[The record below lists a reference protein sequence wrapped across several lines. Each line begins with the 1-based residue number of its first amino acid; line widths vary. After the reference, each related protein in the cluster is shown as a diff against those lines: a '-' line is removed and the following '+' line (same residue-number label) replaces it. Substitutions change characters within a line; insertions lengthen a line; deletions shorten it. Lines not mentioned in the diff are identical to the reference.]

1 VVPESNLHRTGLP
14 VVIFG
19 IMKEIRFT
27 PDVLIRFGTAL
38 LQKGGIPPER
48 ARIIAEVLL
57 EADMMGHVTHGFQLL
72 HQYLKELETGSMR
85 KRGDEKVLLDQ
96 GTAVLWD
103 GKRLSGIYLT
113 YKALTE
119 AAQRV
124 QNQPSVIYIIR
135 NSHHIGCLAA
145 YMPRMVEQGLLCILA
160 SSDPSVRMVAPFGG
174 KVPLYTPN
182 PIAAGV
188 PAGKEGPFI
197 LDISTSET
205 AAGVVARHKSKGKKL
220 PAAWLLD
227 GEGNPTDDPH
237 VFGGSAGGTILPL
250 GGLDT
255 GYKGYALGLLVE
267 ALTSGLSGWGRS
279 KNPQG
284 WGANVFI
291 LVINPQFL
299 GGRKALEREMGWL
312 LAQCRNNPPRKG
324 FDRVRVPG
332 DRALQLR
339 SSMQREGVVLDDGIL
354 PTLEPWATKWNIPLP
369 EPL

>member
-1 VVPESNLHRTGLP
+1 M
-14 VVIFG
+14 VIFKA
-19 IMKEIRFT
+19 MKETRYRV
-27 PDVLIRFGTAL
+27 DQLLQFGTAL
-38 LQKGGIPPER
+38 LRKGGIPAER
-48 ARIIAEVLL
+48 GRIIAEILL

-72 HQYLKELETGSMR
+72 SQYLKELETGSMR
-85 KRGDEKVLLDQ
+85 KRGNEKVLADH

-113 YKALTE
+113 HKALTE

-124 QNQPSVIYIIR
+124 QNQPLVLYIVR

-145 YMPRMVEQGLLCILA
+145 YMPHIVEQGLVCILA

-174 KVPLYTPN
+174 KSPLYTPN

-188 PAGKEGPFI
+188 PAGKDGPFI
-197 LDISTSET
+197 LDISTSVT
-205 AAGVVARHKSKGKKL
+205 AAGVVARYRSKGKKL

-227 GEGNPTDDPH
+227 REGNPTDDPN

-250 GGLDT
+250 GGLDA

-267 ALTSGLSGWGRS
+267 ALTSGLAGWGRS
-279 KNPQG
+279 KDPKG

-291 LVINPQFL
+291 LVINPKFF
-299 GGRKALEREMGWL
+299 GGLKALEREMAWL
-312 LAQCRNNPPRKG
+312 LAQCRDTPPRQG

-332 DRALQLR
+332 DRALELR
-339 SSMQREGVVLDDGIL
+339 RSMLQEGVVLDEGIL
-354 PTLEPWATKWNIPLP
+354 PTLEPWARKWSISFP